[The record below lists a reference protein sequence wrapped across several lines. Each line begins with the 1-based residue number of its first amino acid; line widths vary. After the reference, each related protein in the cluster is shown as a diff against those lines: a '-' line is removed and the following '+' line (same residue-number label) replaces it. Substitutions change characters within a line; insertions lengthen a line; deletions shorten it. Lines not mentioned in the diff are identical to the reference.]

1 MPMMMI
7 LMMGMMNM
15 SMMITIRNRQDM
27 ETSSENSARNHPR
40 LLSKTLEV
48 LENIISQKRKT
59 QTGRRKKTVKEK
71 DSTEGGER
79 TREGG
84 ERTREGGERTRE
96 EGGERTREGG
106 ERTRKGGERTRKGV
120 ERTREVHNVDKR
132 SPRCLLWCLRKRV
145 LHPAQCHSYC

>member
-84 ERTREGGERTRE
+84 ERTR
-96 EGGERTREGG
+96 
-106 ERTRKGGERTRKGV
+106 KGGERTRKGV

>member
-84 ERTREGGERTRE
+84 ERTR
-96 EGGERTREGG
+96 
-106 ERTRKGGERTRKGV
+106 KGG
-120 ERTREVHNVDKR
+120 VHNVDKR